1 MPSVD
6 WRKVETA
13 LFALQISHQTGPFSF
28 DSDLRSSH
36 VGLEDEALV
45 QKLVGEMGLSL
56 NRLKE
61 NWESVPA
68 VATLIMVTARLL
80 SLTKGA
86 SIQICL
92 SVLSSCRHTCFKWL
106 QTLRDKVSSTR
117 DTIPLQSLTRRIL
130 QAALVCT
137 QCYDIDATY
146 LDLTLRDSEAL
157 SQFIQCSIAIQECY
171 GKHEDDTKQAE
182 KSFLDCLILRYRRHL
197 FRTKK
202 ILMSQITSQGNKGLD
217 SAIAKIWPS
226 FSRSRGDQWI
236 EQASCWLKTTTSN
249 QDGTVK
255 VPVHYNVI
263 TAELLVKGLPLGRLP
278 PKYEAHKDYTILFG
292 RSSVDVM
299 PSAEAGMRFST
310 RCSIQ
315 GHQIHLCYGSHHNDL
330 RVRAC
335 KEDTLWELV
344 PSRLFE
350 QHFPEP
356 FHISQDAARTIYA
369 KLSGL
374 PIINPKQAGVPKL
387 SFDSMWVGNVW
398 PHLREAWGGIQKAF
412 EKRNPDDHFLLFSW
426 MVSVAFAMDIN
437 ESTLSVLLG
446 LMFYP
451 QNRLMA
457 FPQNC
462 GLNLEEG
469 HQVDLVWLRSCIE
482 SHYIEFGQST
492 MLKQVQQLPGEPL
505 RDAFQR
511 TESLF
516 KRQRKEFASSL
527 EKHVHQLWPRAIS
540 DPGNVAAGQT
550 YLTVSKAMQAIRARC
565 KSWHSNLLFLQ
576 SLEQVSAN
584 LRCIILSPTILGPI
598 DRTPPLPAA
607 RNVDRYIQINDL
619 FALTNTLEISGR
631 DFVVEPP
638 NIVIQTESSNE
649 ACLVSALGSR
659 IANLAKLPQ
668 EGHYVEQLAGS
679 IHQLGQNIDQS
690 CLTVKGRELHQVLSE
705 YYQSCQTQYSTL
717 LEQIKKISVMHSL
730 PQRQYV
736 FHAHG

>member
-1 MPSVD
+1 MSRQYRGMRVDPQQAIGTLIGLADKLVLVKAGDSQNRSVLIPDWQPNHQKKNSHVTIKMHCSATRVQSYQLNHHLHCLIGNGSLKSKLFLAELHALTSGLVEDPFTLHTGTEEALTILRSAGVHSFVSFSEAEIEILKRIATLSPARSFYPKHPRLMQVVD
-6 WRKVETA
+6 WDDRGLSPLVQHLDFSRLVRALFKQASETA
-13 LFALQISHQTGPFSF
+13 FLYKDFIQPPSIDRQHGS
-28 DSDLRSSH
+28 
-36 VGLEDEALV
+36 LEDREAIRSASFY
-45 QKLVGEMGLSL
+45 KAGFGAEWHTIA
-56 NRLKE
+56 KDA
-61 NWESVPA
+61 PY
-68 VATLIMVTARLL
+68 
-80 SLTKGA
+80 KGA
-86 SIQICL
+86 
-92 SVLSSCRHTCFKWL
+92 
-106 QTLRDKVSSTR
+106 RDRDQDSKRANRVSKV
-117 DTIPLQSLTRRIL
+117 
-130 QAALVCT
+130 AA
-137 QCYDIDATY
+137 I
-146 LDLTLRDSEAL
+146 
-157 SQFIQCSIAIQECY
+157 
-171 GKHEDDTKQAE
+171 
-182 KSFLDCLILRYRRHL
+182 
-197 FRTKK
+197 FRE
-202 ILMSQITSQGNKGLD
+202 S
-217 SAIAKIWPS
+217 P
-226 FSRSRGDQWI
+226 
-236 EQASCWLKTTTSN
+236 
-249 QDGTVK
+249 VK
-255 VPVHYNVI
+255 
-263 TAELLVKGLPLGRLP
+263 L
-278 PKYEAHKDYTILFG
+278 
-292 RSSVDVM
+292 
-299 PSAEAGMRFST
+299 
-310 RCSIQ
+310 
-315 GHQIHLCYGSHHNDL
+315 
-330 RVRAC
+330 
-335 KEDTLWELV
+335 
-344 PSRLFE
+344 
-350 QHFPEP
+350 P

-387 SFDSMWVGNVW
+387 SFDSKWVGNVW

-451 QNRLMA
+451 PNRLMA

-550 YLTVSKAMQAIRARC
+550 YVTVSKAMQAIRARC
-565 KSWHSNLLFLQ
+565 KSWHNNLLFLQ

-649 ACLVSALGSR
+649 ACLVSA
-659 IANLAKLPQ
+659 
-668 EGHYVEQLAGS
+668 
-679 IHQLGQNIDQS
+679 
-690 CLTVKGRELHQVLSE
+690 
-705 YYQSCQTQYSTL
+705 
-717 LEQIKKISVMHSL
+717 
-730 PQRQYV
+730 
-736 FHAHG
+736 